1 MSKLPHVIKEK
12 QEFQR
17 QRSINKV
24 LRAITDLSNE
34 GINIRIKDL
43 IEYTGLSRSTFA
55 KKHVRA
61 ILVEKGIVE
70 PKKEESK
77 IKTNKPTRISNLIKK
92 VEERETYISKL
103 KSENS
108 ELKYEIELLRG
119 RLFLLMQRLENIET

>member
-1 MSKLPHVIKEK
+1 MSKLPYILKEK
-12 QEFQR
+12 QDLQR
-17 QRSINKV
+17 QQTVNKV
-24 LRAITDLSNE
+24 LRAIIDLSNE
-34 GINIRIKDL
+34 GVNVRIKDL

-55 KKHVRA
+55 KKHVRD
-61 ILVEKGIVE
+61 ILVGKGIVD

>member
-17 QRSINKV
+17 QQTVNKV
-24 LRAITDLSNE
+24 LRAIKDLDNE

-43 IEYTGLSRSTFA
+43 IEYTGLARSTFA
-55 KKHVRA
+55 KKHVRDVL
-61 ILVEKGIVE
+61 IEKGIVD

-77 IKTNKPTRISNLIKK
+77 IKTNKPTGISNLIKK

>member
-17 QRSINKV
+17 QQTVNKV
-24 LRAITDLSNE
+24 LRAIKNLDNE

-92 VEERETYISKL
+92 IEERETYISKL